1 MRGFPTDLIFIQ
13 YSWIE
18 SPRFGGQACDC
29 PEQLAAFR
37 IECLR
42 AGSVGLHETACQLYM
57 CRFCSVLE
65 EESKN
70 ACANLCIYVYICIY
84 AHIYIIRKYVIQTNK
99 LCISLS
105 SYLPIYLSSYL
116 PIFLSTYL
124 PIYLST
130 YLSIYP
136 SIHLSIYLSTYLSIY
151 SKMYMYIYIYKL
163 YYIIYN
169 KILYCMKLY

>member
-1 MRGFPTDLIFIQ
+1 MHGFPTDLIFIQ

-84 AHIYIIRKYVIQTNK
+84 AHIYIIKKYVIQTNK

-105 SYLPIYLSSYL
+105 SYLPIFLSSYL
-116 PIFLSTYL
+116 PIYLSTYL
-124 PIYLST
+124 PIYLSIH
-130 YLSIYP
+130 LSIYP
-136 SIHLSIYLSTYLSIY
+136 SIHLSIYPSIYRPIYLSTQKCIC
-151 SKMYMYIYIYKL
+151 IYI
-163 YYIIYN
+163 
-169 KILYCMKLY
+169 